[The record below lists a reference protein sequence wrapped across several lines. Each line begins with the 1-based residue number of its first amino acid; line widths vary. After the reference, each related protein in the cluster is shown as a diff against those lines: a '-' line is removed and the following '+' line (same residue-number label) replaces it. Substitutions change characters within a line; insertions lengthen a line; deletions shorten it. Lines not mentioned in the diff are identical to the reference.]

1 MRALIDK
8 SEVFRYTITVTYFRR
23 LFHGR
28 INKQSYIVGGVVNL
42 LCFIIVDYP
51 LIEGLLAKFSL
62 TVQNLG
68 LFLLICVQVFYQFS
82 FDIRRGHDIGVSK
95 DSIWGQDLLY
105 WEYYSKNGEKRDN
118 KYGHQPKPGIDIKGF
133 LFGVG

>member
-1 MRALIDK
+1 
-8 SEVFRYTITVTYFRR
+8 VTYFKR

-28 INKQSYIVGGVVNL
+28 INKRTYIVGVVFNL
-42 LCFIIVDYP
+42 LCFMFVGYP
-51 LIEGLLAKFSL
+51 LIVGLLAKFSL
-62 TVQNLG
+62 TLPNLG
-68 LFLLICVQVFYQFS
+68 LLLLICVQVFYALS

-95 DSIWGQDLLY
+95 DGILGQDLLY

-118 KYGHQPKPGIDIKGF
+118 KYGQQPKPGVDIKGL

>member
-1 MRALIDK
+1 MM
-8 SEVFRYTITVTYFRR
+8 YFKKR
-23 LFHGR
+23 LFHVR
-28 INKQSYIVGGVVNL
+28 INKQTYIVGIVLNL

-62 TVQNLG
+62 TVPNLG

-95 DSIWGQDLLY
+95 DGIMGQNLLY

-118 KYGHQPKPGIDIKGF
+118 KYGQQPKPGIDIKGL